1 MSESM
6 DNENIGPLFATF
18 NFLSHFDPWQA
29 GSHRELRFSRAHLQL
44 PTQNV
49 EVEEEMSDDEKE
61 AIRLQKILD
70 KRLVLAA
77 QALADD
83 WPVYLFLI
91 GIQAIPVLA
100 GG

>member
-1 MSESM
+1 MS
-6 DNENIGPLFATF
+6 LTTY
-18 NFLSHFDPWQA
+18 
-29 GSHRELRFSRAHLQL
+29 
-44 PTQNV
+44 TQ
-49 EVEEEMSDDEKE
+49 EVEAEEEDDEEMSDDEKE

-77 QALADD
+77 QALGED